1 MTQIVLNVEDASL
14 VSSLKHILGAIKG
27 VTIDRMITSSTDIEA
42 EKAFITESITKGFI
56 EAQEGRFAGKNLKSL
71 DALVEELRVE
81 AQQSMV
87 TFNYTEEFLR
97 QAKRLAKR
105 YRSLADDINA
115 LQFEL
120 MENPDAGVSL
130 GNGKRKIRLG
140 VKSKGGGKRGG
151 LRVITLNVVVQAT
164 DTCVNLLTIYDKKEI
179 KNVSEKYIDEIIRNL

>member
-1 MTQIVLNVEDASL
+1 
-14 VSSLKHILGAIKG
+14 
-27 VTIDRMITSSTDIEA
+27 
-42 EKAFITESITKGFI
+42 
-56 EAQEGRFAGKNLKSL
+56 
-71 DALVEELRVE
+71 
-81 AQQSMV
+81 MV